1 MSEIYMM
8 VTICNR
14 KQMQKFVKFY
24 KQNHVDTGNI
34 SLAMGTAASDVL
46 EYFGLE
52 DDEKGIHF
60 CLVTRPTWKTV
71 KKGLQTE
78 LKIDVPGTGIA
89 ECRRPPIKALVKISS
104 RQTGLCE

>member
-34 SLAMGTAASDVL
+34 SLAMGTA
-46 EYFGLE
+46 ER
-52 DDEKGIHF
+52 
-60 CLVTRPTWKTV
+60 C
-71 KKGLQTE
+71 
-78 LKIDVPGTGIA
+78 
-89 ECRRPPIKALVKISS
+89 
-104 RQTGLCE
+104 TGLLRTRGG

>member
-34 SLAMGTAASDVL
+34 SLARNSGQR
-46 EYFGLE
+46 
-52 DDEKGIHF
+52 
-60 CLVTRPTWKTV
+60 C
-71 KKGLQTE
+71 
-78 LKIDVPGTGIA
+78 
-89 ECRRPPIKALVKISS
+89 
-104 RQTGLCE
+104 TGLLRTRGG

>member
-34 SLAMGTAASDVL
+34 SLAMGTAMYWITSDSRRMRKAFIFVWS
-46 EYFGLE
+46 
-52 DDEKGIHF
+52 H
-60 CLVTRPTWKTV
+60 
-71 KKGLQTE
+71 
-78 LKIDVPGTGIA
+78 VPPGK
-89 ECRRPPIKALVKISS
+89 P
-104 RQTGLCE
+104 

>member
-46 EYFGLE
+46 DYFGL
-52 DDEKGIHF
+52 DD
-60 CLVTRPTWKTV
+60 LPSRPS
-71 KKGLQTE
+71 
-78 LKIDVPGTGIA
+78 
-89 ECRRPPIKALVKISS
+89 RRPAAAENKPSF
-104 RQTGLCE
+104 E

>member
-34 SLAMGTAASDVL
+34 SLANSLFLLPMP
-46 EYFGLE
+46 E
-52 DDEKGIHF
+52 
-60 CLVTRPTWKTV
+60 
-71 KKGLQTE
+71 
-78 LKIDVPGTGIA
+78 
-89 ECRRPPIKALVKISS
+89 
-104 RQTGLCE
+104 

>member
-34 SLAMGTAASDVL
+34 SLAMGTA
-46 EYFGLE
+46 
-52 DDEKGIHF
+52 
-60 CLVTRPTWKTV
+60 R
-71 KKGLQTE
+71 
-78 LKIDVPGTGIA
+78 TGGP
-89 ECRRPPIKALVKISS
+89 CRWMR
-104 RQTGLCE
+104 R

>member
-34 SLAMGTAASDVL
+34 SLAMGTAASDTS
-46 EYFGLE
+46 
-52 DDEKGIHF
+52 DSRR
-60 CLVTRPTWKTV
+60 TRKAFIFVWSH
-71 KKGLQTE
+71 
-78 LKIDVPGTGIA
+78 VPPGK
-89 ECRRPPIKALVKISS
+89 P
-104 RQTGLCE
+104 

>member
-34 SLAMGTAASDVL
+34 SLAMAQVELATVTARCAVWCSHCRQFHL
-46 EYFGLE
+46 CHRCTAF
-52 DDEKGIHF
+52 
-60 CLVTRPTWKTV
+60 V
-71 KKGLQTE
+71 KAQ
-78 LKIDVPGTGIA
+78 
-89 ECRRPPIKALVKISS
+89 
-104 RQTGLCE
+104 